1 MNAIK
6 QLPRILRA
14 LVMALPLL
22 AACGS
27 SPPVN
32 YYSLETLETDYRRDS
47 GNALLIGVGPLRT
60 PDYLSRS
67 RIVTRGDNGSVFIDD
82 FNRWVEPV
90 DDAIYRIVALSLDSL
105 LEDAVVIGYPYAY
118 VADIDYQ
125 LLGRIDRF
133 GADDDGRVEL
143 HVQWAV
149 TTPNGDA
156 LVYPKRAT
164 YEARANPGRDY
175 PSISRAMSEVL
186 QLFSRDVA
194 AEIEAALAEQT

>member
-1 MNAIK
+1 MNTYKELLRLPAIA
-6 QLPRILRA
+6 A
-14 LVMALPLL
+14 LAVL

-32 YYSLETLETDYRRDS
+32 YYTLETLETDYRRDS
-47 GNALLIGVGPLRT
+47 DSALLIGVGPLRT

-67 RIVTRGDNGSVFIDD
+67 RIVTRGDDGSVFIDD

-90 DDAIYRIVALSLDSL
+90 DDAIYRIVAISLDTL

-133 GADDDGRVEL
+133 GADYDGRVEL

-149 TTPNGDA
+149 TTPNGKT
-156 LVYPKRAT
+156 LVSPKRAV
-164 YEARANPGRDY
+164 YEARASSGRDY
-175 PSISRAMSEVL
+175 PSIARAMSEAL

-194 AEIEAALAEQT
+194 SEIEATLADQT